1 MPGIF
6 LYEKASLVSM
16 IDKEP
21 QFRLIFI
28 PGNGGVSEWSKELVL
43 KTSAGQLAVGSNP
56 TPSVAEGFELIG
68 FPGRSG

>member
-6 LYEKASLVSM
+6 LCKIGFPESM

-21 QFRLIFI
+21 RFRLIFI

-56 TPSVAEGFELIG
+56 TPSVGEGFEIIG
-68 FPGRSG
+68 SPDRIG